1 MPYKEHE
8 LVVLRSDVPAHG
20 LCAGDI
26 GTVVGVYDGGAYEV
40 EFATPG
46 GDTVAV
52 LTLAPKEI
60 RPLARREILHAR
72 DLDRLAS

>member
-1 MPYKEHE
+1 MYQEHE
-8 LVVLRSDVPAHG
+8 LVVLRGDISAHG
-20 LCAGDI
+20 LRAGDI
-26 GTVVGVYDGGAYEV
+26 GTVVGIYDAGGYEV

-52 LTLAPKEI
+52 LTLAASKT

-72 DLDRLAS
+72 DLDRVAG